1 MSTNGELYVN
11 GNRID
16 EDGEYGTVTVFPGAI
31 DNIAARAQTVA
42 DVPGN
47 NGGIIVDEERYKN
60 VAHSYNLIIKGVNS
74 DGAGILKAR
83 VANKLNAA
91 GGFVRVQD
99 SFHSGEFYEAYLP
112 DGITFTADDTRTM
125 FKAAL
130 NFVRKPQRF
139 LTYGEEW
146 YDSPSGWSP
155 SSGIEVTN
163 AYMPSKPRI
172 RLTRAS
178 GVTATPNFTMTL
190 SGGSVRI
197 YGTVGTWVAVD
208 LESMSYSCQAT
219 DSSTTVAITGKPVIP
234 NGSYTIRFSG
244 NNYAI
249 WIGSYRLQPR
259 SWRL

>member
-16 EDGEYGTVTVFPGAI
+16 EDGEYGTVTVFPREI
-31 DNIAARAQTVA
+31 DNIAPRAQTVA

-60 VAHSYNLIIKGVNS
+60 IAHSYNVIIKGVNS
-74 DGAGILKAR
+74 EGASILKAR
-83 VANKLNAA
+83 VANKVNAT
-91 GGFVRVQD
+91 GGFVRVED
-99 SFHSGEFYEAYLP
+99 SFHYGEFYQAYLP

-139 LTYGEEW
+139 LVYGEEW
-146 YDSPSGWSP
+146 FAPPSDWSP
-155 SSGIEVTN
+155 SSGIVISN
-163 AYMPSKPRI
+163 AYMPSKPII
-172 RLTRAS
+172 RLIRAD

-197 YGTVGTWVAVD
+197 YGTVGTYVEVD
-208 LESMSYSCQAT
+208 LEAMSYKCQAT

-244 NNYAI
+244 NNFST
-249 WIGSYRLQPR
+249 WIGGYRLQPR